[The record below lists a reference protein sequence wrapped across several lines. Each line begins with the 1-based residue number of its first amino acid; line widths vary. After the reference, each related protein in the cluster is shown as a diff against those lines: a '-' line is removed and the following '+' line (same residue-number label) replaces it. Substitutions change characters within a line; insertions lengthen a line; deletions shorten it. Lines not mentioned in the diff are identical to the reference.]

1 MHLTKECS
9 PLPCTKFFTVTE
21 TIVCPFELPNKSKW
35 NLKFYKPFFRWHIHL
50 TWWVLN
56 SQPHPLPT
64 FVRGSAFEP
73 GFIDD
78 TTKIT
83 ITGLSIPKFMP
94 NSDKMANAIILA
106 YQSRSIYKWSWY
118 TKVGMSTSTKNWNMK
133 IHNAS
138 AHMQDCNSL
147 KAWKTKALK
156 REGELSVVKKIKVV
170 RWLVEE

>member
-1 MHLTKECS
+1 MQSSPMHKILHSIRNNCLPIWVTKQVKM
-9 PLPCTKFFTVTE
+9 KFKILQALFSLAHTPHLVG
-21 TIVCPFELPNKSKW
+21 FELTTSPSA
-35 NLKFYKPFFRWHIHL
+35 HICERRKCIWARIH
-50 TWWVLN
+50 
-56 SQPHPLPT
+56 
-64 FVRGSAFEP
+64 
-73 GFIDD
+73 DD

-83 ITGLSIPKFMP
+83 ITGLSIQKFMP

-118 TKVGMSTSTKNWNMK
+118 TKVGITTSTKNWNMK

-156 REGELSVVKKIKVV
+156 REGELSIVKKIKVV

>member
-1 MHLTKECS
+1 MQSSPMHKTLHSNRNNCLPIWVTKQVKM
-9 PLPCTKFFTVTE
+9 KFKILQALFSLAHT
-21 TIVCPFELPNKSKW
+21 P
-35 NLKFYKPFFRWHIHL
+35 HL
-50 TWWVLN
+50 VGLN
-56 SQPHPLPT
+56 AQPHPLPT
-64 FVRGSAFEP
+64 FVRGGSAFEP
-73 GFIDD
+73 GFIDN

-106 YQSRSIYKWSWY
+106 YQSWSIYKWSWY

-156 REGELSVVKKIKVV
+156 REGELSIVKKIKVV